1 MKTLIKSVLL
11 VIAMLGLVLADDK
24 KGKKEIDGPVIGI
37 DLGTTYSCVGIFKN
51 GRVEIIPNELGNRIT
66 PSQVAFTDDEKLV
79 GESAKNQASQ
89 NPIRT
94 VYVVKRLVGRNFA
107 DKEVQRD
114 IKYLAYK
121 IIDKSGKP
129 YISIETTAGKKI
141 LSPEEISAM
150 ILVKMKE
157 VAEQYLG
164 KTVKHAVV
172 TVPAYFN
179 DAQRQATKDAGA
191 IAGLDVLRI
200 INEPTAAAIAYGM
213 DKKSG
218 EKNVIVFDLGGG
230 TFDVSLLTID
240 NGVFEVVATA
250 GDTHLGGED
259 FDQRLTEHFVKVFKK
274 KNGGVDIKKD
284 PRALNKLKQEVE
296 KAKRDLSSVPQVK
309 ITIEGIVDG
318 IDFSES
324 ITRARFEELCND
336 LFKKTLKPVGQVLD
350 DAGMKKSE
358 IDEVVLVGGSTRIPK
373 VQQLIKD
380 FFNGKEPNRGINPDE
395 AVAYGAAVQGGILGG
410 EQSEAT
416 KDILL
421 IDVTPLTLGIE
432 TVGGVMTKVIPR
444 GTVIPAKKSQV
455 FTTYQDQQTTVSI
468 SVFEGER
475 ALTKDNHNLGKFDM
489 NGIPPAPKGVPQI
502 EVTFEIDEN
511 SILTVSAADKGTGKK
526 EQITITNDKGRLSK
540 EEIERM
546 IADSEKFAEEDKAIK
561 EKIDSRNSF
570 ENYIYQMK
578 SSIEDKD
585 KLAEKISD
593 EDKSAIKDA
602 LTDAQDWLNANQDA
616 EKDEFEDKLKELQS
630 TCDPIV
636 AKVYQA
642 SGGQGGAGGAEEEE
656 EYDDL

>member
-1 MKTLIKSVLL
+1 M
-11 VIAMLGLVLADDK
+11 
-24 KGKKEIDGPVIGI
+24 
-37 DLGTTYSCVGIFKN
+37 
-51 GRVEIIPNELGNRIT
+51 
-66 PSQVAFTDDEKLV
+66 
-79 GESAKNQASQ
+79 
-89 NPIRT
+89 
-94 VYVVKRLVGRNFA
+94 
-107 DKEVQRD
+107 
-114 IKYLAYK
+114 KYLAYK
-121 IIDKSGKP
+121 IVDKQGKP
-129 YISIETTAGKKI
+129 YISVTTKDGKKI

-157 VAEQYLG
+157 IAENYLG

-179 DAQRQATKDAGA
+179 DAQRQATKDAGV

-218 EKNVIVFDLGGG
+218 EKNIIVFDLGGG

-274 KNGGVDIKKD
+274 KNNGVDIKKD

-318 IDFSES
+318 IDFDES

-336 LFKKTLKPVGQVLD
+336 LFKKTLKPVGQVLE

-468 SVFEGER
+468 NVFEGER

-489 NGIPPAPKGVPQI
+489 TGIPPAPKGVPQI

-511 SILTVSAADKGTGKK
+511 SIMTVSASDKGTGKK
-526 EQITITNDKGRLSK
+526 E
-540 EEIERM
+540 
-546 IADSEKFAEEDKAIK
+546 
-561 EKIDSRNSF
+561 
-570 ENYIYQMK
+570 
-578 SSIEDKD
+578 
-585 KLAEKISD
+585 
-593 EDKSAIKDA
+593 
-602 LTDAQDWLNANQDA
+602 
-616 EKDEFEDKLKELQS
+616 
-630 TCDPIV
+630 
-636 AKVYQA
+636 
-642 SGGQGGAGGAEEEE
+642 
-656 EYDDL
+656 

>member
-1 MKTLIKSVLL
+1 M
-11 VIAMLGLVLADDK
+11 VLACLGVALADTGSK
-24 KGKKEIDGPVIGI
+24 KKEIEGPVIGI

-66 PSQVAFTDDEKLV
+66 PSYVAFTDDEKLV
-79 GESAKNQASQ
+79 GEAAKNQASA
-89 NPIRT
+89 NPVRT
-94 VYVVKRLVGRNFA
+94 VYVIKRLIGRNFE

-114 IKYLAYK
+114 KKYVPYK
-121 IIDKSGKP
+121 IVSKSGKP
-129 YISIETTAGKKI
+129 YVSVETPQGVKE
-141 LSPEEISAM
+141 LSPEEVSAM

-157 VAEQYLG
+157 VAEAYLG
-164 KTVKHAVV
+164 KEVKYAVV

-179 DAQRQATKDAGA
+179 DAQRTATKDAGL

-200 INEPTAAAIAYGM
+200 INEPTAAAIAYGL

-218 EKNVIVFDLGGG
+218 EKNIVVFDLGGG

-259 FDQRLTEHFVKVFKK
+259 FDQRLTEHFVKIFKK
-274 KNGGVDIKKD
+274 KNNNVDIKKD
-284 PRALNKLKQEVE
+284 PRAFQKLKGEVE
-296 KAKRDLSSVPQVK
+296 KAKRDLSSVHQVK
-309 ITIEGIVDG
+309 VSIEGLVDG
-318 IDFSES
+318 IDFSET
-324 ITRARFEELCND
+324 ITRARFEELCAD
-336 LFKKTLKPVGQVLD
+336 LFKKTLDPVQTVLD

-410 EQSEAT
+410 EQNDESL

-432 TVGGVMTKVIPR
+432 TVGGVMAKVLPR

-455 FTTYQDQQTTVSI
+455 FTTYQDQQTVVSI

-489 NGIPPAPKGVPQI
+489 TGIPPAPKGVPQI

-511 SILTVSAADKGTGKK
+511 SILTVSANDKGTGKK
-526 EQITITNDKGRLSK
+526 ETITIENDKGRLSK

-546 IADSEKFAEEDKAIK
+546 IADSEKYADEDKAIK
-561 EKIDSRNSF
+561 EKIDAKNQF

-578 SSIEDKD
+578 NSVDDKD
-585 KLAEKISD
+585 KLADKISED
-593 EDKSAIKDA
+593 DKSTIKDA
-602 LTDAQDWLNANQDA
+602 LTDASDWLNANSDA
-616 EKDEFEDKLKELQS
+616 EKDDFEDKLKELQRV
-630 TCDPIV
+630 CDPIIS
-636 AKVYQA
+636 AVYQA
-642 SGGQGGAGGAEEEE
+642 
-656 EYDDL
+656 